1 MSKRS
6 EGFFEAKCD
15 TMKDRIKTL
24 EFNNAELVV
33 TSTSSKWHHSPL
45 LGEDGDSVFNCKEFD
60 EISDSCVESY
70 EHNMMIDSQEVV
82 MRGRASLELPK
93 ERVGYERADNE

>member
-1 MSKRS
+1 MVIMSKRS

-33 TSTSSKWHHSPL
+33 K
-45 LGEDGDSVFNCKEFD
+45 NKEL
-60 EISDSCVESY
+60 
-70 EHNMMIDSQEVV
+70 M
-82 MRGRASLELPK
+82 
-93 ERVGYERADNE
+93 ERVKELSMRKPM

>member
-1 MSKRS
+1 MVIMSKRS

-33 TSTSSKWHHSPL
+33 K
-45 LGEDGDSVFNCKEFD
+45 NKEL
-60 EISDSCVESY
+60 
-70 EHNMMIDSQEVV
+70 M
-82 MRGRASLELPK
+82 
-93 ERVGYERADNE
+93 ERVKELSMRKPMWPKGYRVKRG